1 MCGYLACYEPGPT
14 PSTTGCADVR
24 RIVTI
29 VVCYWADNGSTIIE
43 DPKYM
48 QNLVSD
54 CIRNSKRFIGNVNNA
69 IYDQLGTDA
78 AELFRQSAG
87 KPMSHGC
94 GKTQTLLTSCSK
106 Q

>member
-14 PSTTGCADVR
+14 PSTMGCADVW

-69 IYDQLGTDA
+69 YMISLELMLPSYLGKVQA
-78 AELFRQSAG
+78 N
-87 KPMSHGC
+87 P
-94 GKTQTLLTSCSK
+94 
-106 Q
+106 

>member
-1 MCGYLACYEPGPT
+1 M
-14 PSTTGCADVR
+14 GCADVW

-69 IYDQLGTDA
+69 YMISLELMLPSYLGKVQA
-78 AELFRQSAG
+78 N
-87 KPMSHGC
+87 P
-94 GKTQTLLTSCSK
+94 
-106 Q
+106 